1 MTFVSVIEVHVRFC
15 RRAGA
20 CSRRLFAVGVC
31 GGRGDPSPTDRIVRF
46 SDRDEVCGGCLYSV
60 ALSVGF
66 AATSPKGRG
75 VCVVTMNK
83 IRRMNLYIDTKNVPI
98 CPKILTNK
106 QIGATLNLEDHPINT
121 TEARL

>member
-1 MTFVSVIEVHVRFC
+1 MFVTGRRGAVPYRKMFVLSVEVRFDK
-15 RRAGA
+15 
-20 CSRRLFAVGVC
+20 RLCF
-31 GGRGDPSPTDRIVRF
+31 I
-46 SDRDEVCGGCLYSV
+46 

-75 VCVVTMNK
+75 FCVVTVNK
-83 IRRMNLYIDTKNVPI
+83 KLRMNLYIVTKNIPSY
-98 CPKILTNK
+98 PKILTNK